1 MIYLDTSAAA
11 KLVKHEH
18 GSAELAVF
26 VAERIGEPLVSSAL
40 IYPELLRAVARA
52 DPKFT
57 PRATALLQRIMTVP
71 MATDIVLDSAAVG
84 DPYLRTLD
92 AIHLASALS
101 IAEEVSSFV
110 TYDKRLADSA
120 TAAGFS
126 VVAPE
131 PE

>member
-11 KLVKHEH
+11 KLVKTED

-26 VAERIGEPLVSSAL
+26 ITARIGEPLVSSAL
-40 IYPELLRAVARA
+40 IYPELLRAVGRA
-52 DPKFT
+52 NPDLV
-57 PRATALLQRIMTVP
+57 PRATALVQRIMTVP
-71 MATDIVLDSAAVG
+71 MTTQIVLESATVG
-84 DPYLRTLD
+84 NPCLRTLD

-110 TYDKRLADSA
+110 TYDKRLAE
-120 TAAGFS
+120 AAEMAGLS
-126 VVAPE
+126 VDE